1 MVYLLELLAVVIFG
15 LIAFTIWKSVAGAQ
29 RRLPAEER
37 AGLSPGRAAA
47 EALGAVENLR
57 AELKARY
64 PATFAMLGGYMNAH
78 TIAEAGGI
86 EAAAREMIADW
97 APRREEAARELTR
110 LLAENETE
118 DEVRA
123 IVAAACDLD
132 LGQESVRGW
141 LAWLLSKLS
150 G

>member
-1 MVYLLELLAVVIFG
+1 MITLFELLAIVIFG
-15 LIAFTIWKSVAGAQ
+15 LIAFNIWKSAAGAQ
-29 RRLPAEER
+29 RRLPADDR
-37 AGLSPGRAAA
+37 AELSPGRAAA
-47 EALGAVENLR
+47 EALGAFDNVR
-57 AELKARY
+57 AELKAHY

-86 EAAAREMIADW
+86 EAAAREMVADW

-132 LGQESVRGW
+132 LGGESVRGW